1 VRPLGGYLADRIT
14 GVRALLVLLA
24 AISAADFA
32 FAAWMP
38 SLTGGISLLVLLYLA
53 FGLGNGS
60 TFQLVPHRWKGKT
73 GLLSGV
79 VGAAGGIGGFYL
91 PVVMGIAKES
101 TGSYQMGFATFGA
114 LAACACAALFAL
126 RSQWLV
132 WAAPG
137 APVPA
142 SAPAASTIGRAAPAG
157 D

>member
-1 VRPLGGYLADRIT
+1 MPPLGGGI
-14 GVRALLVLLA
+14 ALLVLLY
-24 AISAADFA
+24 I
-32 FAAWMP
+32 
-38 SLTGGISLLVLLYLA
+38 A

-114 LAACACAALFAL
+114 LAACACGALVAL
-126 RSQWLV
+126 RGQWLV
-132 WAAPG
+132 WAAP
-137 APVPA
+137 AATSANAAMPA
-142 SAPAASTIGRAAPAG
+142 SASIGQTASAG
-157 D
+157 K

>member
-1 VRPLGGYLADRIT
+1 MPPL
-14 GVRALLVLLA
+14 
-24 AISAADFA
+24 S
-32 FAAWMP
+32 
-38 SLTGGISLLVLLYLA
+38 GGIAILVCLYLA

-114 LAACACAALFAL
+114 LAACACLAVLAL
-126 RSQWLV
+126 RAQWLV

-137 APVPA
+137 APVA
-142 SAPAASTIGRAAPAG
+142 APAATAGIGRTATAG